1 MTKNASRSM
10 SLDELLARR
19 VELDQG
25 AFAEQR
31 ANFAYASARLD
42 GYSIA
47 RQSARIL
54 SGETTTTPTLLLGDE
69 LANKAAKNAMS
80 QFELVTG
87 WARVAKHNSDI
98 RQYLSVEAIKRIH
111 RVGMDGIIAESGEY
125 RSGGIVIEG
134 RDIGLPSAEIVPEL
148 VSNLVEYLVSNWKLS
163 SVGHLAA
170 YALWQ
175 FLWIHPFLDGNGRV
189 GRALAYLI
197 LCLKAGGPLPGTPT
211 MPELLVSSREAYYEA
226 LALAD
231 EAFERGKVDVSA
243 LRKLV
248 ERTATLQLTNTPIL
262 SPQVQDR
269 IDQTVRLRVRGV
281 SGDLRKYLY
290 AGDKVEWRIWQLGSY
305 ILFYIATGQ
314 EISKAARRQEE
325 FGNPFPGLLSATREG
340 AERVLTFSILQG
352 ALLSESVFLAAD
364 TPVAFS
370 RVRVATELHSYE
382 VAGTVYAVRI
392 GVSTSLKNFDM
403 AMDSLV
409 ARHISVVAEGRR
421 DASRP
426 R

>member
-134 RDIGLPSAEIVPEL
+134 RDIGLPSAEIVPE
-148 VSNLVEYLVSNWKLS
+148 
-163 SVGHLAA
+163 
-170 YALWQ
+170 
-175 FLWIHPFLDGNGRV
+175 
-189 GRALAYLI
+189 
-197 LCLKAGGPLPGTPT
+197 
-211 MPELLVSSREAYYEA
+211 
-226 LALAD
+226 
-231 EAFERGKVDVSA
+231 
-243 LRKLV
+243 
-248 ERTATLQLTNTPIL
+248 
-262 SPQVQDR
+262 
-269 IDQTVRLRVRGV
+269 
-281 SGDLRKYLY
+281 
-290 AGDKVEWRIWQLGSY
+290 
-305 ILFYIATGQ
+305 
-314 EISKAARRQEE
+314 
-325 FGNPFPGLLSATREG
+325 
-340 AERVLTFSILQG
+340 
-352 ALLSESVFLAAD
+352 
-364 TPVAFS
+364 
-370 RVRVATELHSYE
+370 
-382 VAGTVYAVRI
+382 
-392 GVSTSLKNFDM
+392 
-403 AMDSLV
+403 
-409 ARHISVVAEGRR
+409 
-421 DASRP
+421 
-426 R
+426 